1 MATFK
6 FELQKKKKDGTR
18 NVKIILTHE
27 RKLKR
32 LPTNIYVSGTD
43 LTKSGKLK
51 NQLVIDKIEDL
62 MRKYRNKC
70 NALSTGLNGMDI
82 QALASYLEE
91 ESEDLDFIK
100 IFREYISSHKE
111 KKGIKNYRS
120 ALNALIKFIENDK
133 LGISD
138 ISVSFLEK
146 LEKSLT
152 GRAVSL
158 YLGSI
163 RHVYMYAKL
172 KYNDEER
179 GIIRIP
185 YNPFERYRVPKQNV
199 AIKRALEA
207 SIIREIIDMSYDAA
221 KSHDG
226 DENRFNLAKDCF
238 ILSFCLIGM
247 NSVDLYNCHRFE
259 KGMIIYE
266 RTKTKDR
273 RSDRAEIHVS
283 VSHYIKKLFNKYHDK
298 TGQRVFV
305 FYQMYSTESTFNAA
319 LNKGLKRI
327 GEKLGIEKLEFYSA
341 RHSWATIARN
351 DLMIDKSTIND
362 ALNHIDNSMSVT
374 DLYIKKDFS
383 AINKANEKVL
393 DYIFGNKSR

>member
-70 NALSTGLNGMDI
+70 NALSIGLNGMDI

-100 IFREYISSHKE
+100 IFREYILSHKE

-120 ALNALIKFIENDK
+120 ALNALIKFIESDK
-133 LGISD
+133 LVISD

-185 YNPFERYRVPKQNV
+185 
-199 AIKRALEA
+199 
-207 SIIREIIDMSYDAA
+207 
-221 KSHDG
+221 
-226 DENRFNLAKDCF
+226 
-238 ILSFCLIGM
+238 
-247 NSVDLYNCHRFE
+247 
-259 KGMIIYE
+259 
-266 RTKTKDR
+266 
-273 RSDRAEIHVS
+273 
-283 VSHYIKKLFNKYHDK
+283 
-298 TGQRVFV
+298 
-305 FYQMYSTESTFNAA
+305 
-319 LNKGLKRI
+319 
-327 GEKLGIEKLEFYSA
+327 
-341 RHSWATIARN
+341 
-351 DLMIDKSTIND
+351 
-362 ALNHIDNSMSVT
+362 
-374 DLYIKKDFS
+374 
-383 AINKANEKVL
+383 
-393 DYIFGNKSR
+393 